1 VRPTLYFFLLLGLIF
16 ATLECKNKTVNPGP
30 KPERVLMVPGSADS
44 SAVEEGIDAIPEGD
58 RIHVEWI
65 ASPDDNVTSYEL
77 YRRDDRQA
85 EFVKVTTVQK
95 PSRQYDDS
103 GPVLNVR
110 FWYYVVAV
118 TFDGLRSD
126 PSDTLSYKLI
136 VKPDGLT
143 PAEVAGARPEFT
155 WRDPSSANYYIF
167 KIRERGSDTPFRIT
181 RIQSVFGDN
190 TQVFQ
195 FDSLFGSGSESL
207 GTGRYYEWRI
217 DVVGNEPSC
226 GSESR
231 WVMIQIQ

>member
-1 VRPTLYFFLLLGLIF
+1 VKPTLYFFLLLGLIF
-16 ATLECKNKTVNPGP
+16 AIFQCKNKTVSPGP
-30 KPERVLMVPGSADS
+30 KPERVLMVPGRADT
-44 SAVEEGIDAIPEGD
+44 SAVEEGMDAIPEGD

-65 ASPDDNVTSYEL
+65 SSSDDNVTSYEL

-95 PSRQYDDS
+95 PSRQFDDS

-143 PAEVAGARPEFT
+143 PAEVAGPRPEFT
-155 WRDPSSANYYIF
+155 WHDASSANYYIF
-167 KIRERGSDTPFRIT
+167 RMRESGSETPFRIA
-181 RIQSVFGDN
+181 RIQSQFGAES
-190 TQVFQ
+190 QRFP
-195 FDSLFGSGSESL
+195 FDSLFVSGSESL
-207 GTGRYYEWRI
+207 TMGRSYEWRI
-217 DVVGNEPSC
+217 DIVGNEPAC

-231 WVMIQIQ
+231 WVTIQIQ